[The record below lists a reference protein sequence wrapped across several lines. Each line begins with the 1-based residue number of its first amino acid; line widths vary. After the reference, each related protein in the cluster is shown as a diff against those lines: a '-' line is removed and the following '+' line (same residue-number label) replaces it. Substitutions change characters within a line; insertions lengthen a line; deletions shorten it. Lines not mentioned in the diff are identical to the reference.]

1 MERFLGDR
9 YELLKEIGAGGMAL
23 VYEARDLALGRTVAV
38 KILREEFGNDLQF
51 VGRFEQE
58 ARSAASLTH
67 PSIVTVYDVGEA
79 DGLQYIVMEYVDGL
93 SLKEL
98 VREVSRLSIDRAVAV
113 ASQVCAGL
121 AFAHENGIIHR
132 DVKPQNILISAPGG
146 DTAGVGPGNEIR
158 ARLTDFGIARASGA
172 SSFTKDNEVLGSVHY
187 IAPEQVQGFETG
199 PAADIYATGVVL
211 YEMLTGEQPFT
222 DDTAIGVAMKHIQQD
237 PTPPRQLN
245 AAIPEALEAVVL
257 RALAKLPEDR
267 FTTASEMQSALRAIE
282 RVGQEQTGAIVPAPR
297 AEPAPPRPETAGVP
311 SSAAQR
317 QQQPAPSPAVS
328 VPAAPFVAFD
338 EDDVDEPG
346 MSWAP
351 IILAALT
358 AFWLVGGILMVVGG
372 VLEQAPAA
380 ALAPENPSA
389 PSGKQADAGG
399 AAKSASTDVEAPNL
413 IGMASEQA
421 RGAAEERNLTYRV
434 ETEEF
439 SAEIEENAVISQRP
453 EPGSALDPGDEIVVT
468 ISLGKELLLVPPLTG
483 LNYEDAAERA
493 VGDGFTV
500 ARDDAFDDKVAIGLV
515 IEQDPPVNDRIEPGE
530 TITLLVSRGS
540 EGLVVPDL
548 VGKRQSDAEELIRD
562 AKLRVGPINLQGRQQ
577 LPQSVLD
584 QVCVGCVLSQIP
596 SPGRSVDP
604 GATVLLAVREE

>member
-98 VREVSRLSIDRAVAV
+98 VREVGRLSIDRAVAV

-257 RALAKLPEDR
+257 RALAKLPRIDSQQRRRCNLPCGPSSVSDR
-267 FTTASEMQSALRAIE
+267 SRPE
-282 RVGQEQTGAIVPAPR
+282 RSF
-297 AEPAPPRPETAGVP
+297 PRPG
-311 SSAAQR
+311 
-317 QQQPAPSPAVS
+317 PSPHHRD
-328 VPAAPFVAFD
+328 PRR
-338 EDDVDEPG
+338 
-346 MSWAP
+346 
-351 IILAALT
+351 
-358 AFWLVGGILMVVGG
+358 
-372 VLEQAPAA
+372 LESHPRRR
-380 ALAPENPSA
+380 
-389 PSGKQADAGG
+389 SG
-399 AAKSASTDVEAPNL
+399 SS
-413 IGMASEQA
+413 S
-421 RGAAEERNLTYRV
+421 R
-434 ETEEF
+434 
-439 SAEIEENAVISQRP
+439 
-453 EPGSALDPGDEIVVT
+453 
-468 ISLGKELLLVPPLTG
+468 LLP
-483 LNYEDAAERA
+483 R
-493 VGDGFTV
+493 
-500 ARDDAFDDKVAIGLV
+500 
-515 IEQDPPVNDRIEPGE
+515 
-530 TITLLVSRGS
+530 
-540 EGLVVPDL
+540 
-548 VGKRQSDAEELIRD
+548 
-562 AKLRVGPINLQGRQQ
+562 
-577 LPQSVLD
+577 
-584 QVCVGCVLSQIP
+584 P
-596 SPGRSVDP
+596 SPCRPHPSWRL
-604 GATVLLAVREE
+604 TRTTSMSLA